1 MPKGISKEKKIQ
13 RALPLLYS
21 RGFQRGGGEEEE
33 TSSFKLK
40 PLELKLRVGDFEYFL
55 VLMSIEDV
63 EMVTVL

>member
-1 MPKGISKEKKIQ
+1 MPKGISKQKKIQ

-21 RGFQRGGGEEEE
+21 RGFQKGGEEEE